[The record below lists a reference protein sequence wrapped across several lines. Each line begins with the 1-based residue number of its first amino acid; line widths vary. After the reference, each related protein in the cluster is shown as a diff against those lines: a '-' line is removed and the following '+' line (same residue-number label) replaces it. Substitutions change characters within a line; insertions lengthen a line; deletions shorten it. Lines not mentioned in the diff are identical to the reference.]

1 MMIHFDT
8 CSKYAQSCA
17 PSGTVVLSHSPLP
30 KRNTGTTDAF
40 HQLFEDWPAREVA
53 LSLKLTTKHETS
65 WSVRCYLTNIITNPE
80 SKSASARSF
89 EGTWGEDKW
98 RMPWR
103 SFASLTRYCNEDSFQ
118 NGWWHLYNW
127 NQKIEQ
133 TYHINHIGWWFTST
147 VRMDSKNGAI
157 KLTKGLVEIETLQ
170 WFVKL
175 DWNSALET
183 SQLFMMKMRGN
194 PVLLVSHLVP
204 YLKRWNI
211 WKSTRIS
218 LLTNFFMILKMMQFS
233 NQLLKCLIHFT
244 IFFWC
249 CFLAHLELQWLGWI
263 HGRMRRQPKK
273 SRSTAI
279 PHHGVH
285 IVTRPTLRRDLK
297 FKDQLLILD
306 SV

>member
-1 MMIHFDT
+1 
-8 CSKYAQSCA
+8 
-17 PSGTVVLSHSPLP
+17 
-30 KRNTGTTDAF
+30 
-40 HQLFEDWPAREVA
+40 
-53 LSLKLTTKHETS
+53 
-65 WSVRCYLTNIITNPE
+65 
-80 SKSASARSF
+80 
-89 EGTWGEDKW
+89 
-98 RMPWR
+98 
-103 SFASLTRYCNEDSFQ
+103 
-118 NGWWHLYNW
+118 
-127 NQKIEQ
+127 
-133 TYHINHIGWWFTST
+133 
-147 VRMDSKNGAI
+147 MDSNYGDI

-194 PVLLVSHLVP
+194 PVLVVSHLVP

-211 WKSTRIS
+211 WKSTRIC
-218 LLTNFFMILKMMQFS
+218 LLTNFFMMLKMMQFS
-233 NQLLKCLIHFT
+233 NQLLKCLIHCT

-297 FKDQLLILD
+297 INFWSLILFKQKPALQRCVFSRNQRFLTESLPVSMEGLD
-306 SV
+306 APGRETNSLQSWKGPELSPFNDLIYQRRTWLVGWLVGWLV